1 MLPGRVVRPVAA
13 PAPANDVSDR
23 AEPAITAMASAANL
37 RMVPPGGGISS
48 GGIQDGRGAAI
59 EVCGHCHRPARGPVA
74 AGAQWLT
81 WTQAASYCE
90 TTAVLFALASD
101 AVPGLPAYTTPAC
114 PLALN
119 GEPGAAAA
127 APGVTGLAGPHV
139 FAGAPGWPVT
149 GLTVAHAEAGAAAM
163 KPIEQAMTRMCLR
176 MLRLL
181 GLDPLP
187 GVPLAGSLRKGTA
200 RAQLSGASGGWPLPW
215 RLRSRGR
222 AGMNQAPRRLLQ
234 VV

>member
-74 AGAQWLT
+74 AGAQWLS

-101 AVPGLPAYTTPAC
+101 AVPGLPAYTTPAW
-114 PLALN
+114 PLGLN
-119 GEPGAAAA
+119 GEPGAATED
-127 APGVTGLAGPHV
+127 PGVTGFAGPHV
-139 FAGAPGWPVT
+139 LVGAPGWPVV
-149 GLTVAHAEAGAAAM
+149 GLTTANADSGAATSRPAAHAR
-163 KPIEQAMTRMCLR
+163 TSTNLR
-176 MLRLL
+176 I
-181 GLDPLP
+181 
-187 GVPLAGSLRKGTA
+187 S
-200 RAQLSGASGGWPLPW
+200 SS
-215 RLRSRGR
+215 
-222 AGMNQAPRRLLQ
+222 
-234 VV
+234 

>member
-74 AGAQWLT
+74 AGAQWLS
-81 WTQAASYCE
+81 WAQPASYCE
-90 TTAVLFALASD
+90 ATAVLFPLASE

-114 PLALN
+114 PLRLN
-119 GEPGAAAA
+119 RHPRAATEHPRATR
-127 APGVTGLAGPHV
+127 VAG
-139 FAGAPGWPVT
+139 
-149 GLTVAHAEAGAAAM
+149 
-163 KPIEQAMTRMCLR
+163 
-176 MLRLL
+176 
-181 GLDPLP
+181 
-187 GVPLAGSLRKGTA
+187 
-200 RAQLSGASGGWPLPW
+200 
-215 RLRSRGR
+215 
-222 AGMNQAPRRLLQ
+222 
-234 VV
+234 